1 MKKRRPAPP
10 GAGSARARARAELK
24 KRAQGAQRVNPL
36 LRAERRAKRAK
47 SVSDAVAAT
56 PPTSNHVQERRR
68 TAVARPAEM
77 KMIGL
82 SVKTRATPENE
93 SSSSLQQSSERCAR
107 DAASCVQP
115 A

>member
-1 MKKRRPAPP
+1 M
-10 GAGSARARARAELK
+10 
-24 KRAQGAQRVNPL
+24 
-36 LRAERRAKRAK
+36 
-47 SVSDAVAAT
+47 
-56 PPTSNHVQERRR
+56 
-68 TAVARPAEM
+68 ARPAEM